1 MKAMVLTGPD
11 EPFQLMEVPDPSPG
25 PGEAVARVITCG
37 SGLTIQH
44 IRAGRSKV
52 DYPRIIGH
60 EITAEIVE
68 VGKGVTGLKVGDPVT
83 AYYYLTCG
91 ECHWCR
97 SGRETLCTGMPGT
110 VGRAC
115 DGGYADYIKLAE
127 NSFIKLP
134 EGLDY
139 KSHPAE
145 VGVIMDAIA
154 TPVKVVRKAR
164 IQPAEW
170 VAVIGGGGGVGLQ
183 MIQVAKWAKARVVA
197 VDTRAE
203 KFDACKKAGADAVID
218 ASKGNVSEALLD
230 LTDGIG
236 VDVATDF
243 VASKS
248 SLETAFGGLNRG
260 GRLVLLGGSAK
271 PFTLDS
277 ELLKLEREVMGS
289 KYATRAE
296 VRESLEI
303 VARGEVWPIVSEVV
317 PLEQAEALHERVEQ
331 GLVVGRAA
339 VRVND

>member
-1 MKAMVLTGPD
+1 
-11 EPFQLMEVPDPSPG
+11 
-25 PGEAVARVITCG
+25 
-37 SGLTIQH
+37 
-44 IRAGRSKV
+44 
-52 DYPRIIGH
+52 
-60 EITAEIVE
+60 
-68 VGKGVTGLKVGDPVT
+68 
-83 AYYYLTCG
+83 
-91 ECHWCR
+91 
-97 SGRETLCTGMPGT
+97 
-110 VGRAC
+110 
-115 DGGYADYIKLAE
+115 
-127 NSFIKLP
+127 
-134 EGLDY
+134 
-139 KSHPAE
+139 
-145 VGVIMDAIA
+145 
-154 TPVKVVRKAR
+154 
-164 IQPAEW
+164 
-170 VAVIGGGGGVGLQ
+170 
-183 MIQVAKWAKARVVA
+183 VVA